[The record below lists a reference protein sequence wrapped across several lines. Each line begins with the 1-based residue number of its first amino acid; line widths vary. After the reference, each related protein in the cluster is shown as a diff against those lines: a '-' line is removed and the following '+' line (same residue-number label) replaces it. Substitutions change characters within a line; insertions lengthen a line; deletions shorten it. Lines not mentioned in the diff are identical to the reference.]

1 MKSSDFARSAWGQ
14 FQAPYRPKSQ
24 ESAGYVSPMEE
35 SALASTATVARKQTR
50 VLVARIIS
58 AFSVSFASAPH
69 VERAAAGV
77 SG

>member
-1 MKSSDFARSAWGQ
+1 M
-14 FQAPYRPKSQ
+14 
-24 ESAGYVSPMEE
+24 
-35 SALASTATVARKQTR
+35 QTKA
-50 VLVARIIS
+50 LVARIIS